1 MVSGGGHCAGAK
13 GRGKVDVKL
22 LSFQV
27 QTPDGPA
34 ARIGALVDGD
44 RVVDLTSACYVQ
56 LLMDQSC
63 DPRAA
68 SRIARALVPP
78 DMVAFIEGG
87 KRTLDAAREA
97 LNAVLNRDEL
107 PMEIKVIHPL
117 KSLKLL
123 PAVPRPPM
131 FRDFMAFEE
140 HVKGSVQAMGLGEVP
155 KMWYEFPVFYK
166 GNVQSLAAH
175 GDDVLWPSYSRLLD
189 FELEMAA
196 IIGRRGADIPEERAG
211 EHIFGYTILNDFS
224 ARDVQGQEMSVGLG
238 PAKGKDFRTGTALGP
253 WIVTAEELPDP
264 YNLRM
269 TVRVNGEV
277 WSEGHSG
284 TVHWRFEQMIAHASR
299 SETLFPGEV
308 FGSGTV
314 GRGCGLELGRWL
326 KPGDVVELEIE
337 GIGVLRNRVVRP
349 DR

>member
-1 MVSGGGHCAGAK
+1 
-13 GRGKVDVKL
+13 VKL
-22 LSFQV
+22 LSFQI
-27 QTPDGPA
+27 QTPDGPV
-34 ARIGALVDGD
+34 ARIGALADGD
-44 RVVDLTSACYVQ
+44 RVVDLTSACHVQ
-56 LLMDQSC
+56 LLREQSC

-68 SRIARALVPP
+68 ARIARALVPP

-87 KRTLDAAREA
+87 RKTLEAARQA
-97 LNAVLNRDEL
+97 LDEVLNRGEV
-107 PMEIKVIHPL
+107 PEEMRVFYPL
-117 KSLKLL
+117 QSLKLL

-140 HVKGSVQAMGLGEVP
+140 HVRKSAQAMGLGEVP
-155 KMWYEFPVFYK
+155 KMWYAFPVYYK
-166 GNVQSLAAH
+166 GNVHSLAAH

-196 IIGRRGADIPEERAG
+196 IIGRRGSDIPEERAR
-211 EHIFGYTILNDFS
+211 EHIFGYTVLNDFS

-238 PAKGKDFRTGTALGP
+238 PAKGKDFRTGTVLGP
-253 WIVTAEELPDP
+253 WIVTADELPDP
-264 YNLRM
+264 YSLRM

-284 TVHWRFEQMIAHASR
+284 TIHWRFEQMIAHASR
-299 SETLFPGEV
+299 SETLYPGEV

-349 DR
+349 GR